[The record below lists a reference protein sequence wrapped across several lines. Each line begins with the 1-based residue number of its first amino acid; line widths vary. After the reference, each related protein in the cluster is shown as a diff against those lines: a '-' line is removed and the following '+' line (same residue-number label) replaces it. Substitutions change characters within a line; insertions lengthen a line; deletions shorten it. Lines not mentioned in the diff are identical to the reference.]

1 MHLGTQ
7 HNMLWHT
14 STVSR
19 KQLKKLDQANTVS
32 DKTEMLKQALYKFKE
47 SRDLEKAL
55 VNWNALPE
63 QDKKWAKENQ
73 QGVS

>member
-1 MHLGTQ
+1 MAYF
-7 HNMLWHT
+7 NCFEEA
-14 STVSR
+14 V
-19 KQLKKLDQANTVS
+19 KKLDQANTVS